1 MTTHNKIFVAVSAI
15 ALLSAATLAQ
25 AGTYSLAPAGQGPID
40 GAPQTASTL
49 TRAAM
54 NNEVSQARYAGLLVP
69 AGEGA
74 IGNRPATTS
83 VVTRAEVKS
92 ETLQARAEG
101 ALVPAGEGPIDATVL
116 ARHGQ
121 AAGYPV
127 ATARTGRAVRAE

>member
-1 MTTHNKIFVAVSAI
+1 MTTNNKIFVAVSAI

-54 NNEVSQARYAGLLVP
+54 KNEVSQARYAGLLIP

-74 IGNRPATTS
+74 IGHRQATTS
-83 VVTRAEVKS
+83 VLTRAEVKS

-101 ALVPAGEGPIDATVL
+101 ALVPAGEGPINATLL
-116 ARHGQ
+116 ARHSQGD
-121 AAGYPV
+121 GYPV
-127 ATARTGRAVRAE
+127 AAVRNGRIVRAQ